1 MPQKSLKAKL
11 ANLPVPILPT
21 LVGTATLSNMWA
33 PLGFTWIRHLT
44 MWACAIVML
53 CYVGKMICHF
63 KTVKAE
69 YSNTVPA
76 SLYAGFTM
84 ITMILGSY
92 VFDFSPVIGKAIWAL
107 GLVLHALHLIVFIYR
122 NIIKGFN
129 KDTFVPSW
137 FVTFNGIMV
146 STVVG
151 VPMNEPAIGKFIVY
165 YGLVALAILLPLM
178 VVRLIKYPITTG
190 PLFMTKAIILA
201 PTSLC
206 LVSYLNFIT
215 EPNVWIVYGLYA
227 IVFVSLLYV
236 VINLPKFFSFT
247 FHPGFAS
254 LPFPMAIGIVASNK
268 MSAFLINAGHEAFG
282 NAVKQIAGL
291 QLYVTTAI
299 VAFVVFNFFM
309 MLVKSFKTNES
320 A

>member
-21 LVGTATLSNMWA
+21 LVGTATLSNMWL

-53 CYVGKMICHF
+53 CYVGKMIFHF

-92 VFDFSPVIGKAIWAL
+92 VFDFNPVIGKAMWAL
-107 GLVLHALHLIVFIYR
+107 GLWLHAIHLIVFIYR
-122 NIIKGFN
+122 NVIKGFN

-165 YGLVALAILLPLM
+165 YGLVALVILLPLM
-178 VVRLIKYPITTG
+178 VVRLIKCPITTG
-190 PLFMTKAIILA
+190 PLFMTKAIMLA

-215 EPNVWIVYGLYA
+215 KPNVWMVYGLYA
-227 IVFVSLLYV
+227 IIFVSLLYV

-254 LPFPMAIGIVASNK
+254 LTFPMAIGIVASNK
-268 MSAFLINAGHEAFG
+268 MSAFLINAGNEALG

-309 MLVKSFKTNES
+309 MLVKSFKTNE
-320 A
+320 AA